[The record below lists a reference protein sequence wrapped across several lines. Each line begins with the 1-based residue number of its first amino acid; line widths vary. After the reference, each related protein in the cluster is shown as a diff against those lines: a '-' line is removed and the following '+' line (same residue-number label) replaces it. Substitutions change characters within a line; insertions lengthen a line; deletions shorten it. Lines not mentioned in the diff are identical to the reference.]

1 MNTTSILTT
10 GGSGFLGS
18 VLTNFLKRDNKLFDI
33 QDFSDIRMDIT
44 KPFEIDINSSF
55 DIIIHAAGKAH
66 LIPLSVKEE
75 KAFYDVNYIGTI
87 NLCQAIDKLI
97 NKPKAF
103 IFISTVAVYG
113 LEKGEMITES
123 YPLNGITPY
132 AKSKIL
138 AEKYL
143 IDWSSKNNIILS
155 ILRLPLV
162 VAPNP
167 PGNLGAMINGIKTG
181 KYFSIGKA
189 DAKKSMVWGEDIAQV
204 IPKLAETGGI
214 YNLTDGYHPTF
225 RELEKSISF
234 ALDKSQPRKIPLIV
248 AKVFA
253 AIGDLLG
260 KRAPI
265 NTRKLNKITSLL
277 TFNDYKANKYLGWK
291 PQRVL
296 DKIPEIV

>member
-33 QDFSDIRMDIT
+33 QDFSNTRIDIT
-44 KPFEIDINSSF
+44 KPLEIDINSSF

-234 ALDKSQPRKIPLIV
+234 ALGKSQPRKIPLIV

-265 NTRKLNKITSLL
+265 NTRKLNKITSFL

-296 DKIPEIV
+296 GKIHEIV